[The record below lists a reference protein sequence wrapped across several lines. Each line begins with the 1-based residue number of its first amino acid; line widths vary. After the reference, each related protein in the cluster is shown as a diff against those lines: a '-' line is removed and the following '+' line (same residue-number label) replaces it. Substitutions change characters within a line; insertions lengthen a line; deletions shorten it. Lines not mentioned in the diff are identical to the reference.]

1 MPDVGDLVEIRGTV
15 RIREGER
22 EVTDE
27 VTGES
32 STETT
37 LEHSIVLSQVEF
49 MAVEDL
55 DRDAEGDPVLAVGRM
70 LADGSPQSVTTA
82 SSSDP
87 RISSDDDGEVVPGGD
102 RLAGSEVASELDPS
116 KPGETLLEAPERGPA
131 PQVSEGGFAEKALGI
146 QDIVRTVEWR
156 QLQEALSEVSGEG
169 FELATPRAGRGT
181 GVHLRLETENGS
193 VRVPATAQRR
203 LTELLAAGR
212 LPALVST
219 PALCCV
225 GIEPGHWR
233 VQLRA
238 MSDAINSG
246 AIDPATASV
255 DGLGPSVAA
264 RAG

>member
-1 MPDVGDLVEIRGTV
+1 MPEVGDLVEIRGTV
-15 RIREGER
+15 RIREVER
-22 EVTDE
+22 EITDD

-32 STETT
+32 TTETT
-37 LEHSIVLSQVEF
+37 LEHSIMLSHVEF
-49 MAVEDL
+49 MAVQDP

-70 LADGSPQSVTTA
+70 LADGTPKPRGTA
-82 SSSDP
+82 SSPGPDV
-87 RISSDDDGEVVPGGD
+87 SSDDNEEVVPGVD
-102 RLAGSEVASELDPS
+102 HLAGSEVASETDQS
-116 KPGETLLEAPERGPA
+116 TPGETPLEAPERGPA
-131 PQVSEGGFAEKALGI
+131 PEGSEPRDAEKDLGI
-146 QDIVRTVEWR
+146 QDIVSTVAWR

-225 GIEPGHWR
+225 VIEPGHWR
-233 VQLRA
+233 IQLRA

-246 AIDPATASV
+246 AIDPATISV

-264 RAG
+264 RSG